1 MLNFLRNIVWKL
13 KWQKNT
19 SATMLTVNVFPLLVP
34 PLGAS
39 VGSPLTLST
48 LLSMIS
54 DICIEEGQ
62 EK

>member
-1 MLNFLRNIVWKL
+1 
-13 KWQKNT
+13 
-19 SATMLTVNVFPLLVP
+19 MLTVNVFPLLVP